1 MSASQR
7 EAVGGFLQACQ
18 DQSEAYEDI
27 GPKGRIEGGQGLQD
41 HIDTLLMDEDLG
53 IFVGTRQ
60 LALVGNGNELPWR
73 ETAIKI
79 VNVRGADIKDLAAN
93 SAAG

>member
-1 MSASQR
+1 MPSH
-7 EAVGGFLQACQ
+7 
-18 DQSEAYEDI
+18 
-27 GPKGRIEGGQGLQD
+27 GP

-60 LALVGNGNELPWR
+60 LALVVNGNELPWR

-79 VNVRGADIKDLAAN
+79 VDVRGRVLKTSLQTLPRVRRRLSHWVVATGLL
-93 SAAG
+93 